1 MKKRIQQDIKELRNT
16 LVIAGLNYEIWAF
29 YKEKDN
35 RNKFID
41 TLRIYKP
48 FFEISLHAHFV
59 AMIIAIYKLFE
70 TRSDTV
76 NMHQLIELLK
86 KEGVIPQRKIQK
98 IESKIKEIKPLW
110 VKVSILRNN
119 LFGHRSNTLY
129 FEEIWDKAEI
139 TQNKLKKLI
148 DESKIILN
156 EITSLWGNFGHAFN
170 ESATQS
176 TMNLLENLKR
186 LNEER
191 L

>member
-1 MKKRIQQDIKELRNT
+1 MELRNT
-16 LVIAGLNYEIWAF
+16 LVVAGLNYEIWWF

-35 RNKFID
+35 RKKFVD

-76 NMHQLIELLK
+76 NMHQLIGLLK
-86 KEGVIPQRKIQK
+86 EEEGVIPQRKIQK

-110 VKVSILRNN
+110 IKVSILRNN
-119 LFGHRSNTLY
+119 LFGHRSNTLD
-129 FEEIWDKAEI
+129 FEEIWNEAEI
-139 TQNKLKKLI
+139 TPNKLKKLI
-148 DESKIILN
+148 DESKKILN
-156 EITSLWGNFGHAFN
+156 EITSLWGNFGYAFN

-176 TMNLLENLKR
+176 TINLLENLKR
-186 LNEER
+186 LNEEK